1 MVLTVTAHHVYKCLL
16 NNNIQCQTPFVGDG
30 ISCTLDSDGDGY
42 PDQALESPSC
52 AQDTLFDYCKTVS
65 CILLTVL

>member
-1 MVLTVTAHHVYKCLL
+1 M
-16 NNNIQCQTPFVGDG
+16 QCQPPFVGDG

-52 AQDTLFDYCKTVS
+52 AGDQAIPYCTAVS
-65 CILLTVL
+65 Q